1 MRLLFTN
8 FCRIDVLI
16 HALWSSVQS
25 ILIFSSLGT
34 GGSFLHR
41 SARIHTHLNV
51 SVYQGIQ
58 IPRFQ
63 LIMLMEKQQNSISP
77 HCIYPD
83 QNNETSQALHTVYK
97 IKVIK
102 EFV

>member
-1 MRLLFTN
+1 
-8 FCRIDVLI
+8 
-16 HALWSSVQS
+16 
-25 ILIFSSLGT
+25 
-34 GGSFLHR
+34 
-41 SARIHTHLNV
+41 
-51 SVYQGIQ
+51 
-58 IPRFQ
+58 
-63 LIMLMEKQQNSISP
+63 MLMEKQQNNISP